1 VTTVVLRDNDIP
13 VCGVRDVG
21 VWEAMDAYRAAF
33 AAATTEELA
42 GQGDAAYQV
51 RQVAL
56 ETVIAEGMR
65 VCAVISIHR
74 ALLAGA
80 SVGELAHVLGSSPT
94 EVAERWRGWADGQLR
109 LNTQCP
115 GLGVGRREY
124 DQVTA
129 ALHAGSS
136 AGSTGEEVG
145 CRDCQGES
153 TQIGSPR
160 S

>member
-1 VTTVVLRDNDIP
+1 MTSVVLRDNAIP
-13 VCGVRDVG
+13 GCGVRDVG
-21 VWEAMDAYRAAF
+21 VWEAMDAYQAAF
-33 AAATTEELA
+33 AAATAEELA
-42 GQGDAAYQV
+42 GQGGAAYHV

-65 VCAVISIHR
+65 VWAVISIHC

-80 SVGELAHVLGSSPT
+80 SVGEVAHVLGSSPA

-124 DQVTA
+124 DQVAA
-129 ALHAGSS
+129 ALRAGSS
-136 AGSTGEEVG
+136 VGGTDEEVV

>member
-1 VTTVVLRDNDIP
+1 VTRVVLRDNDIP
-13 VCGVRDVG
+13 VCGVRGVG
-21 VWEAMDAYRAAF
+21 VWVAMDAYQAAF
-33 AAATTEELA
+33 AAATAEELA
-42 GQGDAAYQV
+42 GQGGAAYHV

-65 VCAVISIHR
+65 VCAVISMHR

-80 SVGELAHVLGSSPT
+80 SVGEVAHVVGSSPA

-109 LNTQCP
+109 LNAQCP

-124 DQVTA
+124 DQVAA
-129 ALHAGSS
+129 ALRAGSS
-136 AGSTGEEVG
+136 AGSSGGEVV

>member
-1 VTTVVLRDNDIP
+1 VATVVLRDNDIP

-21 VWEAMDAYRAAF
+21 VWEAMDAYQAAF
-33 AAATTEELA
+33 TAATAEELA
-42 GQGDAAYQV
+42 GQGDAAYHV

-56 ETVIAEGMR
+56 ETVIADGMR

-80 SVGELAHVLGSSPT
+80 SVGEVAHVLGSSHA

-124 DQVTA
+124 DQVAA
-129 ALHAGSS
+129 ALRAGSS
-136 AGSTGEEVG
+136 AGSTDEEVG
-145 CRDCQGES
+145 CRDCPGRD